1 MSSQSFEIIS
11 TLRYDPSL
19 PTVVRQRLGNTHT
32 YPDPL
37 LSPYYLL
44 PYHQDRL
51 RSAARY
57 FNWDKASEFLEQDLT
72 QFAQYLDTF
81 IPQKEQCWR
90 IRIVVDQNGSCK
102 VETSPAAH
110 IELES
115 FLVPFIIS
123 PTSTP
128 WRVYVDTAYTTPSGL
143 TTHKTTA
150 REDYASARAR
160 AGITTPQDTAE
171 VLLVNPQGEIMEGS
185 ITTPYFQRRGPTKR
199 DVPAWITPPLSS
211 GGNAGTSR
219 RYALNQGFCTE
230 EVITTRDLVDGEVC
244 LLSNGVR
251 GFILG
256 QIVLE
261 QKEPYIPCEPV
272 VMQSPLPPINMNV
285 HATATMKFFENLY
298 TYDYSFPAVSLA
310 YFLRYPNPYSRHV
323 LTTDVIDRYVD
334 PTTHRLHTTRIHL
347 KKSKVPSGILKLLPK
362 GIGGSDNSGQ
372 SYILETTVVDVKEG
386 WMESESRNME
396 WTGILSVVERQV
408 YRRQP
413 LEGSQEKLDGLLLDD
428 KRTERTT
435 VNTTVTF
442 RSRFGQGKLLGRRKT
457 EDLTGDYEEE
467 APKRGFFTSL
477 STAGIQRTIE
487 LIGLN
492 RTRDAILKSKQGMN
506 VVLERLR
513 SGGIVGVLDGMRQ
526 DREAIAV
533 GTEGPWKRVWLAG
546 NSDNDD

>member
-57 FNWDKASEFLEQDLT
+57 FNWDKASEFLEKDLT

-110 IELES
+110 IELEN

-128 WRVYVDTAYTTPSGL
+128 WRVFVDTAYTTPSGL

-150 REDYASARAR
+150 REGYASARAR

-261 QKEPYIPCEPV
+261 QKE
-272 VMQSPLPPINMNV
+272 
-285 HATATMKFFENLY
+285 
-298 TYDYSFPAVSLA
+298 
-310 YFLRYPNPYSRHV
+310 
-323 LTTDVIDRYVD
+323 
-334 PTTHRLHTTRIHL
+334 
-347 KKSKVPSGILKLLPK
+347 
-362 GIGGSDNSGQ
+362 
-372 SYILETTVVDVKEG
+372 
-386 WMESESRNME
+386 
-396 WTGILSVVERQV
+396 
-408 YRRQP
+408 
-413 LEGSQEKLDGLLLDD
+413 
-428 KRTERTT
+428 
-435 VNTTVTF
+435 
-442 RSRFGQGKLLGRRKT
+442 
-457 EDLTGDYEEE
+457 
-467 APKRGFFTSL
+467 
-477 STAGIQRTIE
+477 
-487 LIGLN
+487 
-492 RTRDAILKSKQGMN
+492 
-506 VVLERLR
+506 
-513 SGGIVGVLDGMRQ
+513 
-526 DREAIAV
+526 
-533 GTEGPWKRVWLAG
+533 
-546 NSDNDD
+546 

>member
-11 TLRYDPSL
+11 TLRYDPFL
-19 PTVVRQRLGNTHT
+19 PDLVGQRGQRA

-37 LSPYYLL
+37 RSPYYLL

-51 RSAARY
+51 RNAARY
-57 FNWDKASEFLEQDLT
+57 FKWDNASKLLEKDLA
-72 QFAQYLDTF
+72 QFARYLDTF
-81 IPQKEQCWR
+81 MPDKGRCWR
-90 IRIVVDQNGSCK
+90 VRIVLDRSGNFR
-102 VETSPAAH
+102 VETHPAPR
-110 IELES
+110 IDLEN
-115 FLVPFIIS
+115 FLVPFIIN

-128 WRVYVDTAYTTPSGL
+128 WRVYVDTSLTMPSGF
-143 TTHKTTA
+143 TMHKTTA
-150 REDYASARAR
+150 REDYAAARAR
-160 AGITTPQDTAE
+160 VGIVSLQDTAE
-171 VLLVNPQGEIMEGS
+171 VLLVNPKGELMEGS
-185 ITTPYFQRRGPTKR
+185 ITTPYFRRREHTGQGGPE
-199 DVPAWITPPLSS
+199 WITPPLSS

-219 RYALNQGFCTE
+219 RYALTESFCAEQVMT
-230 EVITTRDLVDGEVC
+230 IRDLIDGELC

-251 GFILG
+251 GFFLG
-256 QIVLE
+256 R
-261 QKEPYIPCEPV
+261 
-272 VMQSPLPPINMNV
+272 SPLSTV
-285 HATATMKFFENLY
+285 HALPIIMKFFENLY

-334 PTTHRLHTTRIHL
+334 PNTQRLHTTRIHL

-362 GIGGSDNSGQ
+362 GMGGSDSSGQ
-372 SYILETTVVDVKEG
+372 SYILETTVVDAKEG

-396 WTGILSVVERQV
+396 WTGILSVVEKQT
-408 YRRQP
+408 YRRLP
-413 LEGSQEKLDGLLLDD
+413 LDGATEKLEGLSLDNKRREK
-428 KRTERTT
+428 TT

-442 RSRFGQGKLLGRRKT
+442 RSRFGQGKLLGRKKA
-457 EDLTGDYEEE
+457 DAAGDNAEVEEE

-477 STAGIQRTIE
+477 SQSGIQRTIE

-492 RTRDAILKSKQGMN
+492 RTRDAILKSKEGMN

-526 DREAIAV
+526 DREAIMM
-533 GTEGPWKRVWLAG
+533 GSDGPWKRVWLKG